1 MAVETGIEAGR
12 SCGYCCTKLVK
23 LGVTIGR
30 NRILEDV
37 NLHVHC
43 GQFTAVIGPNGAG
56 KTTLLKAILGEVPHT
71 GHVHFIDSA
80 GQRPD
85 RPLLGYVPQKLE
97 FDATVPISVSDL
109 FAGASGLRPVWLS
122 TERKAELL
130 AKQSLDAVEAG
141 HLMNRKLGQLSGGEL
156 QRVLLA
162 MAINP
167 VPNLLLL
174 DEPVSGVDLAGIE
187 LFYKMVSQLR
197 RNYHL
202 SIILVSHD
210 LATVAQFADR
220 IVFLNRTVLADGA
233 PREVMSD
240 PAVRQAFALPPQ
252 AAMSFPETDPMQ
264 TGGKGCINCELE
276 KRL

>member
-1 MAVETGIEAGR
+1 MAVENKVASDK

-23 LGVTIGR
+23 LGVTFGQ

-71 GHVHFIDSA
+71 GHVHFIDSD
-80 GQRPD
+80 GQRPN
-85 RPLLGYVPQKLE
+85 RPFLGYVPQKLE
-97 FDATVPISVSDL
+97 FDATAPVSVRDL
-109 FAGASGLRPVWLS
+109 FAGAAGRRPVWLGIGRNDRS
-122 TERKAELL
+122 R
-130 AKQSLDAVEAG
+130 AKEVLDTVQAG
-141 HLMNRKLGQLSGGEL
+141 HLIDRKLGQLSGGEL

-162 MAINP
+162 MAITP

-197 RNYHL
+197 RDYHL

-210 LATVAQFADR
+210 LSTVAQFADR
-220 IVFLNRTVLADGA
+220 IVFLNRTVIADGT
-233 PREVMSD
+233 PRQVLSNQ
-240 PAVRQAFALPPQ
+240 AVRQAFALPPEL
-252 AAMSFPETDPMQ
+252 ALSFPEIQPEHKEDR
-264 TGGKGCINCELE
+264 GCISCNLE
-276 KRL
+276 KSL

>member
-1 MAVETGIEAGR
+1 MDAENIVQAER

-23 LGVTIGR
+23 LSVTIGQT
-30 NRILEDV
+30 RILEDV

-97 FDATVPISVSDL
+97 FDSTAPVSVKDL
-109 FAGASGLRPVWLS
+109 FAGAAGRRPVWLGIGHS
-122 TERKAELL
+122 QSSQVKAV
-130 AKQSLDAVEAG
+130 LDRVEAG
-141 HLMNRKLGQLSGGEL
+141 HLINRKLGQLSGGEL

-162 MAINP
+162 MAITP

-174 DEPVSGVDLAGIE
+174 DEPVSGVDLTGIE
-187 LFYKMVSQLR
+187 LFYRMVSQLR
-197 RNYHL
+197 RDYHL

-220 IVFLNRTVLADGA
+220 IVFLNRTVIVDGT
-233 PREVMSD
+233 PRQILSNQ
-240 PAVRQAFALPPQ
+240 AVRQAFALSPEL
-252 AAMSFPETDPMQ
+252 ALAFPEIHPEYND
-264 TGGKGCINCELE
+264 GRGCISCNLE
-276 KRL
+276 KSL

>member
-1 MAVETGIEAGR
+1 MYISDQISTP

-23 LGVTIGR
+23 LGVAFGQ
-30 NRILEDV
+30 NPVLEDV

-97 FDATVPISVSDL
+97 FDATAPVSVGDL
-109 FAGASGLRPVWLS
+109 FAGAAGRRPVWLGIGS
-122 TERKAELL
+122 NVKSRARQALETV
-130 AKQSLDAVEAG
+130 QAG
-141 HLMNRKLGQLSGGEL
+141 HLLDRKLGQLSGGEL

-162 MAINP
+162 MAITP

-197 RNYHL
+197 RDYHL

-220 IVFLNRTVLADGA
+220 IVFLNRTVVADGT
-233 PREVMSD
+233 PREVLAHR
-240 PAVRQAFALPPQ
+240 AVRQAFALPPEM
-252 AAMSFPETDPMQ
+252 ALSFPEIKPEHKEGQ
-264 TGGKGCINCELE
+264 RCISCKLE
-276 KRL
+276 KSP

>member
-1 MAVETGIEAGR
+1 MHVSDQISAL
-12 SCGYCCTKLVK
+12 SCGSCCTKLVK
-23 LGVTIGR
+23 LGVAFGQ
-30 NRILEDV
+30 NRVLDDV

-97 FDATVPISVSDL
+97 FDATAPVSVRDI
-109 FAGASGLRPVWLS
+109 FAGAAGRRPVWLGIGS
-122 TERKAELL
+122 SDRVR
-130 AKQSLDAVEAG
+130 AKEVLDTVQAG
-141 HLMNRKLGQLSGGEL
+141 HLLDRKLGQLSGGEL

-162 MAINP
+162 MAITP

-174 DEPVSGVDLAGIE
+174 DEPVSGVDLSGIE

-197 RNYHL
+197 RDYHL

-220 IVFLNRTVLADGA
+220 IVFLNRTVIADGT
-233 PREVMSD
+233 PREVLSNQT
-240 PAVRQAFALPPQ
+240 VRQAFALPPEL
-252 AAMSFPETDPMQ
+252 ALSFPEIRPEHKD
-264 TGGKGCINCELE
+264 GRGCISCNLE
-276 KRL
+276 KRP

>member
-1 MAVETGIEAGR
+1 MAVDNIIISDR

-23 LGVTIGR
+23 LGVTFGQ

-97 FDATVPISVSDL
+97 FDATAPVSVRDL
-109 FAGASGLRPVWLS
+109 FAGAAGRRPVWLGIGRNDRS
-122 TERKAELL
+122 R
-130 AKQSLDAVEAG
+130 AKEVLDTVQAG
-141 HLMNRKLGQLSGGEL
+141 HLLDRKLGQLSGGEL

-162 MAINP
+162 MAITP

-197 RNYHL
+197 RDYHL

-220 IVFLNRTVLADGA
+220 IVFLNRTVIADGT
-233 PREVMSD
+233 PRQVLSNQ
-240 PAVRQAFALPPQ
+240 AVRQAFALPPEL
-252 AAMSFPETDPMQ
+252 ALAFPEINPEHKEGQ
-264 TGGKGCINCELE
+264 RCISCNLE
-276 KRL
+276 KSI

>member
-1 MAVETGIEAGR
+1 MAVENKVTSDK

-23 LGVTIGR
+23 LGVTFGQ
-30 NRILEDV
+30 NRVLEEV

-97 FDATVPISVSDL
+97 FDATAPVSVRDL
-109 FAGASGLRPVWLS
+109 FAGAAGRRPVWLGIGS
-122 TERKAELL
+122 NDRSR
-130 AKQSLDAVEAG
+130 AKEVLDTVQAG
-141 HLMNRKLGQLSGGEL
+141 HLLDRKLGQLSGGEL

-162 MAINP
+162 MAITP

-197 RNYHL
+197 RDFHL

-210 LATVAQFADR
+210 LVTVAQFADR
-220 IVFLNRTVLADGA
+220 IIFLNRTIIADGT
-233 PREVMSD
+233 PREVLSNE
-240 PAVRQAFALPPQ
+240 AVRQAFALPPELAQ
-252 AAMSFPETDPMQ
+252 AFPGVHQYNDGQ
-264 TGGKGCINCELE
+264 GCISCNLE
-276 KRL
+276 KNL

>member
-1 MAVETGIEAGR
+1 MAIESIIRSDR
-12 SCGYCCTKLVK
+12 SCGHCCTKLVK
-23 LGVTIGR
+23 LGVAFGQ

-97 FDATVPISVSDL
+97 FDATAPVSVGDL
-109 FAGASGLRPVWLS
+109 FAGAAGRRPVWLGIGGNGRS
-122 TERKAELL
+122 RAREV
-130 AKQSLDAVEAG
+130 LDTVQAG
-141 HLMNRKLGQLSGGEL
+141 HLLDRKLGQLSGGEL

-162 MAINP
+162 MAITP

-187 LFYKMVSQLR
+187 LFYQMVSQLR

-220 IVFLNRTVLADGA
+220 IVFLNRTVIADGT
-233 PREVMSD
+233 PREVLSNQ
-240 PAVRQAFALPPQ
+240 AVRQAFALPPEL
-252 AAMSFPETDPMQ
+252 ALSFSEIPPEHKN
-264 TGGKGCINCELE
+264 GRGCISCKLE
-276 KRL
+276 KSP

>member
-1 MAVETGIEAGR
+1 MAVENKITSGK

-23 LGVTIGR
+23 LGVIFGQ

-97 FDATVPISVSDL
+97 FDATAPVSVRDL
-109 FAGASGLRPVWLS
+109 FAGAAGRRPVWLGIGRS
-122 TERKAELL
+122 QSSRVKAI
-130 AKQSLDAVEAG
+130 LDRVEAG
-141 HLMNRKLGQLSGGEL
+141 HLIDRKLGQLSGGEL

-162 MAINP
+162 MAITP

-197 RNYHL
+197 RDYHL

-220 IVFLNRTVLADGA
+220 IVFLNRTVIADGT
-233 PREVMSD
+233 PREVLSNQD
-240 PAVRQAFALPPQ
+240 GPAGLCPAPGDGPVLPRDTSG
-252 AAMSFPETDPMQ
+252 A
-264 TGGKGCINCELE
+264 
-276 KRL
+276 

>member
-1 MAVETGIEAGR
+1 MAAENSVLSDK

-23 LGVTIGR
+23 LGVTIGQ

-56 KTTLLKAILGEVPHT
+56 KTTMLKAILGEVPHT
-71 GHVHFIDSA
+71 GHVHFIDSD

-97 FDATVPISVSDL
+97 FDATAPVSVRDL
-109 FAGASGLRPVWLS
+109 FAGAAGRRPVWLGIGRNDTS
-122 TERKAELL
+122 L
-130 AKQSLDAVEAG
+130 AKNILDTVQAG
-141 HLMNRKLGQLSGGEL
+141 HLIDRKLGQLSGGEL

-162 MAINP
+162 LAISP

-174 DEPVSGVDLAGIE
+174 DEPVSGVDMAGIE

-197 RNYHL
+197 RDYHL

-220 IVFLNRTVLADGA
+220 IVFLNRTVIADGT
-233 PREVMSD
+233 PREVLRQN
-240 PAVRQAFALPPQ
+240 AVRQTFALPPEM
-252 AAMSFPETDPMQ
+252 APSLPERHSEQIDGQ
-264 TGGKGCINCELE
+264 GCIICNLE
-276 KRL
+276 KSL

>member
-1 MAVETGIEAGR
+1 MAVENTVKLDR

-23 LGVTIGR
+23 LGVAFGQ

-85 RPLLGYVPQKLE
+85 RPLVGYVPQKLE
-97 FDATVPISVSDL
+97 FDATAPVSVRDL
-109 FAGASGLRPVWLS
+109 FAGAAGRRPVWLGIGHS
-122 TERKAELL
+122 QSSR
-130 AKQSLDAVEAG
+130 AKEALDTVQAG
-141 HLMNRKLGQLSGGEL
+141 HLLDRKLGQLSGGEL

-162 MAINP
+162 MAITP

-187 LFYKMVSQLR
+187 LFYQMVSQLR
-197 RNYHL
+197 LDYHL

-220 IVFLNRTVLADGA
+220 IVFLNRTVIADGT
-233 PREVMSD
+233 PREVLSNR
-240 PAVRQAFALPPQ
+240 AVRQAFALPPKM
-252 AAMSFPETDPMQ
+252 ALSFPEIHPEHTN
-264 TGGKGCINCELE
+264 GRGCISCNLE
-276 KRL
+276 KSP